1 MRRLIIRAAIIP
13 ILLSLAGLHIRRKRR
28 DRRPANDAGN
38 ESLAADTENRLVD
51 GQVPGG
57 RQDQS
62 TPGQS
67 TTPGTQPT
75 PDRPVLDPPAGFKNK
90 AEYEAFRDRLNQ
102 GLRDAGYG
110 DARPILQGSGTDGY
124 SHNPKKPPN
133 TPFDA
138 RGHNTSDYDIA
149 IASPSLMDAAR
160 RNGVDTRSRGTR
172 TGPLTRSELR
182 DLGLLGVQQ
191 DLKNMSGGRKV
202 DFMVYQDGQ
211 FAVDRADGPSNSM
224 APPYG
229 FVPKS

>member
-1 MRRLIIRAAIIP
+1 MRRLIMQAAFVPII
-13 ILLSLAGLHIRRKRR
+13 LSLAGMHVRRKRR
-28 DRRPANDAGN
+28 DRRTANANGN
-38 ESLAADTENRLVD
+38 ESMAADTEGRIVE
-51 GQVPGG
+51 GQLPGG
-57 RQDQS
+57 T

-67 TTPGTQPT
+67 TTPDQTATPETT
-75 PDRPVLDPPAGFKNK
+75 PDRPVLDPPAGFRNK

-110 DARPILQGSGTDGY
+110 DARPILQGSGTDGF
-124 SHNPKKPPN
+124 SHNPSKPPN

-160 RNGVDTRSRGTR
+160 QNGVGTRSGGTR

-191 DLKNMSGGRKV
+191 DLKRMSGGRKV
-202 DFMVYQDGQ
+202 DFMAYQDGQ

-229 FVPKS
+229 HIPKS